1 MEKIRLRDIA
11 DALGLSVATVSNV
24 LNGKDSKVSPATRIR
39 VLEAVEGSGY
49 LPERAEVLLGRNGLS
64 VATVSNVLN
73 GKDSKVSPA
82 TRIRVLEAVEGS
94 GYLPERAEV
103 LLGRNPSRMVGL
115 VVNDHPEYSG
125 HPLEDPYNARF
136 ISFLQRAAVR
146 HGLELLVKTARTW
159 EEAAQFA
166 SMWNMTG
173 LVVSGFCD
181 ADYVSLRQEMKIPLA
196 ACDAF
201 SREAG
206 FSSVTVQDRKGGR
219 LAGEHLKSLGHSR
232 VTCITTNM
240 ICDDFERIQGIRD
253 AGLQTDL
260 FMMGGR
266 LAGEHLKSLGHSR
279 VTCITTN
286 MICDDF
292 ERIQGI
298 RDAGL
303 QTDLFMISG
312 DRTVMREQFRQHD
325 FSHVTAVFCVSDRQA
340 MELLCILHERGIRV
354 PEDLSV
360 IGFDGIEAG
369 IWAVPP
375 LTTIAQDLEAK
386 AETAIASLFEDP
398 ASHLID
404 VELTVRRSTGY
415 AKTIL

>member
-1 MEKIRLRDIA
+1 MTIDPVHTPVCPEPAPDFSLCRLTGSPRDCLHSATHPVNQVNDLTLGTFLSLPYHEVMEKIRLRDIA
-11 DALGLSVATVSNV
+11 DAL
-24 LNGKDSKVSPATRIR
+24 
-39 VLEAVEGSGY
+39 
-49 LPERAEVLLGRNGLS
+49 GLS

-206 FSSVTVQDRKGGR
+206 FSSVTVQDR
-219 LAGEHLKSLGHSR
+219 
-232 VTCITTNM
+232 
-240 ICDDFERIQGIRD
+240 
-253 AGLQTDL
+253 
-260 FMMGGR
+260 MGGR

>member
-11 DALGLSVATVSNV
+11 DAL
-24 LNGKDSKVSPATRIR
+24 
-39 VLEAVEGSGY
+39 
-49 LPERAEVLLGRNGLS
+49 GLS

-232 VTCITTNM
+232 VTCT
-240 ICDDFERIQGIRD
+240 
-253 AGLQTDL
+253 
-260 FMMGGR
+260 
-266 LAGEHLKSLGHSR
+266 
-279 VTCITTN
+279 TTN